1 MIYSL
6 MAPDTTNF
14 EISRRTTMQMFCF
27 FQLLVEGFNF
37 FTNFYYYIIVTVI
50 PSHIHLFSINLS
62 LCLLEGS
69 LSASNASMISSI
81 ISACSLIS
89 YTQGWSLAFTIP
101 STFPFRRL
109 SLAAPKTSLTFS
121 NVFLYFV

>member
-27 FQLLVEGFNF
+27 FQLLVEGLNL
-37 FTNFYYYIIVTVI
+37 FTNFYYNIIVTVI
-50 PSHIHLFSINLS
+50 PGHIHLFSINLS

-121 NVFLYFV
+121 NVFLYLV